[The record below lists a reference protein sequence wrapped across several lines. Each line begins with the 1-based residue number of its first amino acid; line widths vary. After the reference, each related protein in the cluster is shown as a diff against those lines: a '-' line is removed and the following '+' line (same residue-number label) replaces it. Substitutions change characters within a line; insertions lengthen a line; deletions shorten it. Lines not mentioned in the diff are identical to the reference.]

1 MIVSVN
7 GNERRI
13 DMPLDYVNNLI
24 DQVPEKLGFDVY
36 FEPTK
41 VRDKKYVINGDTGEY
56 IGVVG
61 DTFNCASHKDF
72 FHGVQDTMTETL
84 SSWELQDAKVT
95 WKRARQDA
103 WALMDIQLP
112 NTIAKITTDR
122 HETVVSQR
130 IIALHGIDGSCSNQV
145 FFGAID
151 FFCTNGMI
159 RGEHDKVRRKNT
171 SNFTMDRFISDLRNS
186 RQDFYRQTEQLQRWA
201 ETSLMTVDVRA
212 FLEKLMKSDR
222 AAEKM
227 FTLYNQEV
235 GVRGRNKFA
244 LYSAFTNYATYAD
257 ERNGF
262 SMRNT
267 GHDTE
272 AVTMFNRENKVAQWV
287 DSSLFQNLVAA

>member
-1 MIVSVN
+1 
-7 GNERRI
+7 
-13 DMPLDYVNNLI
+13 MPLDLVSNIIDEVPSNL
-24 DQVPEKLGFDVY
+24 QFDVH
-36 FEPTK
+36 FEPTR

-61 DTFNCASHKDF
+61 DSFNCASHKDF

-84 SSWELQDAKVT
+84 SSDELSGAKVS

-112 NTIAKITTDR
+112 NTVAKIATDK
-122 HETVVSQR
+122 HETTVSQR

-186 RQDFYRQTEQLQRWA
+186 RQDFYKQTEQLQRWA
-201 ETSLMTVDVRA
+201 ETSLATVDVRA
-212 FLEKLMKSDR
+212 FLEKLLKSDR
-222 AAEKM
+222 TADKM

-235 GVRGRNKFA
+235 SVRGRNMFA

-262 SMRNT
+262 AMRNT
-267 GHDTE
+267 GNDTE

-287 DSSLFQNLVAA
+287 GSNMFQQLAA